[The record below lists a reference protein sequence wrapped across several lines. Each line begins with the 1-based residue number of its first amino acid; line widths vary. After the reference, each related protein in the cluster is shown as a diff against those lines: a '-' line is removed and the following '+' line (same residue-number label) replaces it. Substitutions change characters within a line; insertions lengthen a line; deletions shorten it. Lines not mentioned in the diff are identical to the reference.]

1 MTRFRLMG
9 ETEPV
14 AFDLGTGPN
23 TIGRAAGNSVQIAEP
38 SISSEHCVIS
48 VSSNGV
54 YVQDLQSTNGT
65 FIDGMPVAEGWIQ
78 PGQTLQL
85 GTFRLRLETEE
96 IQIHVPVPV
105 TVAVEATPAVLEDGA
120 LACSRNPS
128 LAANFTCTKCHR
140 AYHGSVLRQVRLS
153 GSKSIMVFCPDCD
166 GKCEVIP
173 GAVKH
178 TSRKSGFLSRITQTL
193 QLGWKKK

>member
-1 MTRFRLMG
+1 MTRFQLIG

-14 AFDLGTGPN
+14 SFDLGTGNN
-23 TIGRAAGNSVQIAEP
+23 TVGRAAGNSVQIPEP
-38 SISSEHCVIS
+38 SISSQHCVIS

-65 FIDGMPVAEGWIQ
+65 SIDGVPTVEGWLQ

-85 GTFRLRLETEE
+85 GNLRLRLETEE
-96 IQIHVPVPV
+96 VRIHVPGVPAPVAEAGPV
-105 TVAVEATPAVLEDGA
+105 TLEDGS
-120 LACSRNPS
+120 LACSRNPT
-128 LAANFTCTKCHR
+128 LAANFSCTKCER
-140 AYHGSVLRQVRLS
+140 PFHGSSLRQVRLS
-153 GSKSIMVFCPDCD
+153 GGKSVMVFCPECD

-173 GAVKH
+173 GAVKD
-178 TSRKSGFLSRITQTL
+178 SGRKSGFFSRLTQTL